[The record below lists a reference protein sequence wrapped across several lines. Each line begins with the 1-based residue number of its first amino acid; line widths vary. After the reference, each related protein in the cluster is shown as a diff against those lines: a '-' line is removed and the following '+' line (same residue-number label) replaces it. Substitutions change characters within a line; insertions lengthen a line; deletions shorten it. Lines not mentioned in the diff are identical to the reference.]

1 MLSLF
6 FCVIMVKNV
15 SIFKKLVKRM
25 RNLLPQNE
33 TMFNFSIGLLI
44 VLIIVLV
51 IFTGMLIVKI
61 TKLKEFIVKDKVD
74 ITATVISIIVISL
87 CIGGII
93 AYLFCMNAM
102 MG

>member
-1 MLSLF
+1 
-6 FCVIMVKNV
+6 
-15 SIFKKLVKRM
+15 M